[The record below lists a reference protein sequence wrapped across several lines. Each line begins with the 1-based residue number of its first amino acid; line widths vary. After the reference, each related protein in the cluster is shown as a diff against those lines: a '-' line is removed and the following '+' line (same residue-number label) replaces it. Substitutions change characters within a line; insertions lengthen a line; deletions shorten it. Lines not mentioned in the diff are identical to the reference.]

1 MTADEILFREE
12 LQTKSRE
19 ELIETACRLM
29 GELRAAQIR
38 LDETSRGITEMS
50 LPFPEGGKRA
60 PDCKVHTQDKGCLR
74 TQH

>member
-38 LDETSRGITEMS
+38 LDETSK
-50 LPFPEGGKRA
+50 PFPEGGKRA